1 MGREEGTMPKK
12 ARATGREG
20 RRSKPKTRKSFELV
34 PSARTSTPEEC
45 QETKAQQK
53 IPVKSPAVTSAIT
66 LITQEK
72 AEARAIAD
80 LKDNTS
86 ARMAMQRQIT
96 RKVQHRKATALM
108 TAEDLA
114 YVKRDLITIAIL
126 SLGMIV
132 VMIVLYVILGDRWP
146 EA

>member
-1 MGREEGTMPKK
+1 MSKK
-12 ARATGREG
+12 ARATRRER
-20 RRSKPKTRKSFELV
+20 RRSKPKTLKTFELV
-34 PSARTSTPEEC
+34 PSGRTSTPEER

-53 IPVKSPAVTSAIT
+53 IPVKSPAVNSAIT
-66 LITQEK
+66 LITPEK
-72 AEARAIAD
+72 AEARAMAE

-86 ARMAMQRQIT
+86 ARMAAQRQSA
-96 RKVQHRKATALM
+96 RKVQRPNATALM

>member
-1 MGREEGTMPKK
+1 MSKK
-12 ARATGREG
+12 ARATRREG
-20 RRSKPKTRKSFELV
+20 RRSKPKTLKTFELV
-34 PSARTSTPEEC
+34 PSGRTSTPEER

-53 IPVKSPAVTSAIT
+53 IPVKSPAANSAIT
-66 LITQEK
+66 LITPEK
-72 AEARAIAD
+72 AEARAMAE

-86 ARMAMQRQIT
+86 ARMAAQRQIA
-96 RKVQHRKATALM
+96 RKVQRRNATALM

-114 YVKRDLITIAIL
+114 YVKRDLITIGIL
-126 SLGMIV
+126 SLSMIV